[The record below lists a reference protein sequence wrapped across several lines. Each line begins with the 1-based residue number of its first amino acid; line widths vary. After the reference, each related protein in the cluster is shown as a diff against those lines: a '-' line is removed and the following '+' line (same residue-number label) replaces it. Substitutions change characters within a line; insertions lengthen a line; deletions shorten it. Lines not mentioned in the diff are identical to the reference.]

1 MFVTETTTKKYS
13 RPKASFLIENVEIE
27 RQASRQSVAQSLE
40 QIRSHNKGIKVYKV
54 ASNSLHVLK
63 RSSKNSP

>member
-40 QIRSHNKGIKVYKV
+40 QIRSHMKGQKIYEGEF
-54 ASNSLHVLK
+54 
-63 RSSKNSP
+63 